1 MGDLQCGSRR
11 QNVTERIGARISV
24 ECGIG
29 RGTATDRIENYNQSA
44 RHQRKYRVS
53 VKLSEMNAP
62 TSRLIEAAR
71 AAHRNAYGRYSGFA
85 VGAAIRL
92 SDGAIYAGC
101 NVENASYGATI
112 CAERNAICAGIAAS
126 GARPIAEI
134 VVVSDGAEPWPPC
147 GMCRQFISEFA
158 APDCIVYALGR
169 GETVRSWR
177 FDELMPAAF
186 GAADMNI

>member
-1 MGDLQCGSRR
+1 M
-11 QNVTERIGARISV
+11 TERVGARISV
-24 ECGIG
+24 ERGVG

-53 VKLSEMNAP
+53 VKLAGMNLVEMNAP
-62 TSRLIEAAR
+62 TFRLIEAAR

-112 CAERNAICAGIAAS
+112 CAERNAICAGIAAG

-147 GMCRQFISEFA
+147 GMCRQFIAEFA
-158 APDCIVYALGR
+158 APDCIVYALGS
-169 GETVRSWR
+169 GETVRSWKWS
-177 FDELMPAAF
+177 ELFPDSF
-186 GAADMNI
+186 GAANMNV